1 MELFLPDGQLL
12 SRTPYINDLENGTAY
27 YYNKGVLFGERGYKD
42 GKLDGTEKQY
52 YKNGNLEYI
61 KNYRN
66 GQLDGISEFY
76 SEDGKLISKK
86 VYKDGNLI
94 ENWLF

>member
-27 YYNKGVLFGERGYKD
+27 YYSNGTLLAEANYKD
-42 GKLDGTEKQY
+42 GKLNGIVKQY
-52 YKNGNLEYI
+52 YKNRNLEYI
-61 KNYRN
+61 KNYKN

-94 ENWLF
+94 EN